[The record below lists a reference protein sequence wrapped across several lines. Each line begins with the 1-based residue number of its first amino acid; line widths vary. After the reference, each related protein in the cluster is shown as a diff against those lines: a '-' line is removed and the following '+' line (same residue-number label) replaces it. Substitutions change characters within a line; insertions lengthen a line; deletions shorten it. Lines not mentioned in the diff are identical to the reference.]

1 MIADRPTLSIAK
13 AGELVG
19 VTRRTIYN
27 WIAGGK
33 VEYVRTAGGSVRI
46 FVDTL
51 WRDPPALLPD
61 SDSPRPRRRCSS
73 SPTAGTPP
81 GRLPGSSEA
90 AAAAGKLN
98 RLGRNLAHLVNAGAR
113 LGRPRRETPGAR
125 QLGRWDRGRSARCP
139 HRAPPRTGG
148 RRRWNQSP

>member
-27 WIAGGK
+27 WIARGK

-51 WRDPPALLPD
+51 WRDPHAGHPAGYARNLGRRLNTLRGLNVALPRLPAPLRRA
-61 SDSPRPRRRCSS
+61 SPVPWSGAPPQAATGASAPSAPGLNASS
-73 SPTAGTPP
+73 SAAGRQ
-81 GRLPGSSEA
+81 GRRSLA
-90 AAAAGKLN
+90 AA
-98 RLGRNLAHLVNAGAR
+98 
-113 LGRPRRETPGAR
+113 
-125 QLGRWDRGRSARCP
+125 SASAYNFRDGP
-139 HRAPPRTGG
+139 AVT
-148 RRRWNQSP
+148 